1 MRLAIR
7 KRYVA
12 PDNSKEP
19 AQSFTI
25 LLPTAETYRHRA
37 EEAKRLAM
45 QVTHQ
50 FLVNLDV
57 IESAEVIL
65 QILQATLKGRQA
77 LFRLM
82 SGEQGT
88 TISV

>member
-45 QVTHQ
+45 HTHQ